1 MSDDGV
7 LPVHADGRSGEVVVL
22 DTSSLSITDIAPS
35 TSPDV
40 AAVGQEPAIPLYVA
54 MNLLRT
60 AVCAA
65 SRAVPCGSELN
76 FLKYELSAFKN
87 PPHSFA
93 AARISL
99 APHLASDALV
109 RSSPVL
115 IIVTMLPT
123 ALSIAAPI
131 SVPVSDVS
139 SHSAPRDTAFSFALS
154 KASESLT
161 VAVLMAVS
169 RTLASWFV
177 SHLAQPLRS
186 TPHFFALLLSL
197 AAAHC
202 RGNSKTV
209 L

>member
-40 AAVGQEPAIPLYVA
+40 AAVGRAPAMPMA
-54 MNLLRT
+54 
-60 AVCAA
+60 
-65 SRAVPCGSELN
+65 
-76 FLKYELSAFKN
+76 
-87 PPHSFA
+87 
-93 AARISL
+93 
-99 APHLASDALV
+99 
-109 RSSPVL
+109 
-115 IIVTMLPT
+115 
-123 ALSIAAPI
+123 
-131 SVPVSDVS
+131 VPVSDVS
-139 SHSAPRDTAFSFALS
+139 SHSAPRDTAFAFALS

-169 RTLASWFV
+169 RALASWFV
-177 SHLAQPLRS
+177 SHLAQALRS
-186 TPHFFALLLSL
+186 ARHFFASLLSL